1 MARTTTRKPTS
12 AVWRRALAACA
23 LASAA
28 ALPGAARAQ
37 EVDCLQCHRDLAA
50 RKVVHAAQSAG
61 CKVCHAALDASSV
74 PHKLSGESAKGLAAD
89 PPALCMYCHDS
100 AMFEGKFVHAP
111 VAGGLCTLCHDP
123 HASDHA
129 RLLKKEPVAVCLD
142 CHDYVARGSHVV
154 AGFSGKGHPVGT
166 GDRAAADPLR
176 PGTKFYCASCHQP
189 HRSEFARLTRFETQS
204 SHAFCRECHRM

>member
-1 MARTTTRKPTS
+1 MAGTTIRKPIS

-23 LASAA
+23 LACAA

-37 EVDCLQCHRDLAA
+37 DVDCLQCHQDLAA
-50 RKVVHAAQSAG
+50 KKVVHAAQSAG

-74 PHKLSGESAKGLAAD
+74 PHKLSGKSPRGLAAD
-89 PPALCMYCHDS
+89 PPALCTGCHEA

-123 HASDHA
+123 HASDYA

-142 CHDYVARGSHVV
+142 CHDHVARGSHVV
-154 AGFSGKGHPVGT
+154 AGFSAKGHPVGI
-166 GDRAAADPLR
+166 GGRAVADPLR
-176 PGTKFYCASCHQP
+176 PGTAFYCGSCHQP
-189 HRSEFARLTRFETQS
+189 HRSEFARLTRFDTQS